1 MYVWLF
7 YLIIDDKLLNW
18 LYRGLEIFIDI
29 SNMKCKNL
37 GMIYFFFMIG
47 KKIVKKIYENWN
59 KYFNYY

>member
-7 YLIIDDKLLNW
+7 YLIIDNKLLNW

-29 SNMKCKNL
+29 SNMKCKN
-37 GMIYFFFMIG
+37 FFFMIG